1 MKTSKEFNKNLKNGI
16 VTTEMLGAAIYSFN
30 KRAKN
35 YRDNMRE
42 LIEQRRWADW
52 WEKKYIQRS
61 IDDAEYKK
69 DEYYG
74 YKDYLLSFVSPIQI
88 HHCQRWNERRQ
99 ESIDEYFQ
107 LFQVA
112 DYRFHHPITEA
123 EAKKSNLDIEELPS
137 DFSTEGEDIEDL
149 ISVQF
154 ATKVVR
160 GLKDGTLRIAA

>member
-1 MKTSKEFNKNLKNGI
+1 MKTPKSFTMNLKNGE
-16 VTTEMLGAAIYSFN
+16 VSLEMLGSCIYTFN

-112 DYRFHHPITEA
+112 DYSFHHPITEA
-123 EAKKSNLDIEELPS
+123 EAKKSNLGIEELPS

-160 GLKDGTLRIAA
+160 GLKDGTLRLTA

>member
-1 MKTSKEFNKNLKNGI
+1 MKTPKEFTKNLKNGL

-35 YRDNMRE
+35 WRDNMRE
-42 LIEQRRWADW
+42 LIERRRWAEW
-52 WEKKYIQRS
+52 WEKQYIQRS

-74 YKDYLLSFVSPIQI
+74 YKDYLLSLVPPIQI

-99 ESIDEYFQ
+99 EHIDEYFQ

-112 DYRFHHPITEA
+112 NYSFHHPITEA
-123 EAKKSNLDIEELPS
+123 EAQKSNLDIAELPS
-137 DFSTEGEDIEDL
+137 DFSTEGEDIEEL
-149 ISVQF
+149 VSVQF
-154 ATKVVR
+154 ATKIVR
-160 GLKDGTLRIAA
+160 GLKHGELRLAA